1 MLHERIFLDPADD
14 RVYIDTYIADDKSQL
29 HDAMIVIP
37 GGGYHNVCTDREG
50 EPIALAYFAKGV
62 NCFVLHY
69 RAGLDGDTYPKQ
81 LIDASRA
88 VLHIRENAE
97 KYAVD
102 PNRVFAVGFSA
113 GGHLAGS
120 LALLSD
126 EPAVLSALNINAGD
140 NTPNGVVLAY
150 PVTTMNAPTHRGSFI
165 HLAGKPFD
173 EIDAVT
179 AARLSLDNHVTK
191 SSPPAFIWHTAP
203 DTVVPIAGTF
213 ALAKAYTDAGVP
225 MMMHVYPYGPHGL
238 ALASKITLRTNPESV
253 QPLAEGWVDASLAF
267 LKTV

>member
-140 NTPNGVVLAY
+140 NTPNG
-150 PVTTMNAPTHRGSFI
+150 
-165 HLAGKPFD
+165 GKPFD
-173 EIDAVT
+173 EIDAAT

-213 ALAKAYTDAGVP
+213 ALAKA
-225 MMMHVYPYGPHGL
+225 
-238 ALASKITLRTNPESV
+238 
-253 QPLAEGWVDASLAF
+253 
-267 LKTV
+267 